1 MSLRCISKDVVL
13 AGTGRLQLPSAWTSN
28 KPAGELARFEVR
40 LSPEGPFRFLV
51 KGVQTTVVKAK
62 QRKVTAGAA
71 VEISTDYINL
81 SPGPN
86 KRMARFTFCG
96 ITTDDVE
103 VASERVKFLP

>member
-1 MSLRCISKDVVL
+1 MSIRCISKDVVL
-13 AGTGRLQLPSAWTSN
+13 VGTGKLQLPSTWMSKKT
-28 KPAGELARFEVR
+28 AGELARFEVR
-40 LSPEGPFRFLV
+40 LSPEGPFRFVV

-62 QRKVTAGAA
+62 QRKVTTGTV

-96 ITTDDVE
+96 IATDDVE